1 MISRWY
7 RPPEIILIEKNYN
20 KAIDIWSLGC
30 VLAEML
36 YCCSSNKN
44 RLTKNFDDR
53 FLFQGSSCFPLSP
66 CDEMKESQD
75 KEVNIVSQND

>member
-1 MISRWY
+1 MAFIAVWLRKVMPCQY
-7 RPPEIILIEKNYN
+7 TTILS
-20 KAIDIWSLGC
+20 AI
-30 VLAEML
+30 
-36 YCCSSNKN
+36 
-44 RLTKNFDDR
+44 DDR